1 LYLDS
6 KAIKVFGD
14 NDFFIKYP
22 EDINIIKTGYRVLL
36 ELCYQSTV
44 TTYGVENENSYIK
57 EIYEEYLQAENLYI
71 DKKNASSHNVTIEET
86 YRAKEVMELT
96 YKNYIAELELEL
108 EKQGGIEGELVES

>member
-14 NDFFIKYP
+14 NDFFIKHP
-22 EDINIIKTGYRVLL
+22 ENLKIVKTGYRVLL

-44 TTYGVENENSYIK
+44 TNYGVEN
-57 EIYEEYLQAENLYI
+57 
-71 DKKNASSHNVTIEET
+71 DKTKLELKLASNKYNVTKTHYEMMIDTGQDREKT
-86 YRAKEVMELT
+86 YRAKEKMELA

-108 EKQGGIEGELVES
+108 ERQGGIEGELVES